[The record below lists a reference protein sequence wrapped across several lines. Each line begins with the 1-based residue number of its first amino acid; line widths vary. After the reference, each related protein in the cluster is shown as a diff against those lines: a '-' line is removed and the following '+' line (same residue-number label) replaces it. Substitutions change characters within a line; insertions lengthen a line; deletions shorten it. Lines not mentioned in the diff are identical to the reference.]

1 MDSIDTTKGPLVS
14 PQLANFDN
22 RLDDIQFSITGGKD
36 QSLFEFRPNMSPSLW
51 FRSPPDYENLNAA
64 TQIGFDSNEYEVVV
78 TADSIDEVGSTKS
91 VSHTLIVRVQN
102 ENDNP
107 PIIQTDHSF
116 MRDENIKPIATLTAT
131 DEDGDSLEWNIIGG
145 RDDHLFSLLE
155 NGQLSFKEAPD
166 YEAMSSG
173 GGDNDYLVNVQV
185 SDGLHYADQNLTI
198 SLNNLNDTAP
208 VVHNSE
214 LQGNTPIAIE
224 ENQEFVL
231 ELNVTD
237 ADQDVGV
244 LSQTL
249 IDGKDSAYFNVVG
262 NNIEFAPSLSYPLL
276 DFEDPR
282 DTDLDNIYTFDLNIS
297 DGVHTQVIPVHVE
310 VINVNDQAP
319 VWDTKGGKY
328 EVIENQQFIIDLN
341 ASDDFPNSII
351 FSLDTSKPDHE
362 FFDLNQSSGELKF
375 KSVLIPDYENPF
387 DLSPVNGLADGTYEI
402 TVNLRDTDFNSTSRA
417 FDFIIKDEDELPTYT
432 NSGLILDEDTILS
445 FSSADFNITD
455 PEGHIFQL
463 SIAHQAENGKVVSQG
478 GDLFSYSP
486 NADYFGNDIFTLRI
500 NEGGKTLDLD
510 IQVVVNNVNDPP
522 YLKDDHYDYIHSNRV
537 PMSLSVLENDSSFPD
552 AEGSEF

>member
-1 MDSIDTTKGPLVS
+1 M
-14 PQLANFDN
+14 
-22 RLDDIQFSITGGKD
+22 
-36 QSLFEFRPNMSPSLW
+36 
-51 FRSPPDYENLNAA
+51 
-64 TQIGFDSNEYEVVV
+64 EYY
-78 TADSIDEVGSTKS
+78 
-91 VSHTLIVRVQN
+91 
-102 ENDNP
+102 
-107 PIIQTDHSF
+107 
-116 MRDENIKPIATLTAT
+116 
-131 DEDGDSLEWNIIGG
+131 WG

-224 ENQEFVL
+224 EIQEFVL

-297 DGVHTQVIPVHVE
+297 DGVYTQVIPVHVE
-310 VINVNDQAP
+310 V
-319 VWDTKGGKY
+319 
-328 EVIENQQFIIDLN
+328 L
-341 ASDDFPNSII
+341 
-351 FSLDTSKPDHE
+351 
-362 FFDLNQSSGELKF
+362 
-375 KSVLIPDYENPF
+375 
-387 DLSPVNGLADGTYEI
+387 
-402 TVNLRDTDFNSTSRA
+402 
-417 FDFIIKDEDELPTYT
+417 
-432 NSGLILDEDTILS
+432 
-445 FSSADFNITD
+445 
-455 PEGHIFQL
+455 
-463 SIAHQAENGKVVSQG
+463 
-478 GDLFSYSP
+478 
-486 NADYFGNDIFTLRI
+486 
-500 NEGGKTLDLD
+500 
-510 IQVVVNNVNDPP
+510 
-522 YLKDDHYDYIHSNRV
+522 
-537 PMSLSVLENDSSFPD
+537 M
-552 AEGSEF
+552 